1 MMMSLTTLSR
11 RLALATLA
19 AAILSGPGLAP
30 RADAKT
36 LRFAFQGELKA
47 ADPYAINESFSLSVG
62 SAVYEGLIRR
72 KPDMS
77 IEPCLATSWEQL
89 DPLHWRFH
97 LRKGVKF
104 HEGQDFTADD
114 VVFSADRVHSP
125 GSDIKNR
132 VPLDA
137 KVVKVDDYTV
147 DFILKNPNPLLINEW
162 ESWGIF
168 S

>member
-77 IEPCLATSWEQL
+77 IEPCLATSWEAARPAAL
-89 DPLHWRFH
+89 ALPLAQGR
-97 LRKGVKF
+97 
-104 HEGQDFTADD
+104 EI
-114 VVFSADRVHSP
+114 P
-125 GSDIKNR
+125 
-132 VPLDA
+132 
-137 KVVKVDDYTV
+137 
-147 DFILKNPNPLLINEW
+147 
-162 ESWGIF
+162 
-168 S
+168 